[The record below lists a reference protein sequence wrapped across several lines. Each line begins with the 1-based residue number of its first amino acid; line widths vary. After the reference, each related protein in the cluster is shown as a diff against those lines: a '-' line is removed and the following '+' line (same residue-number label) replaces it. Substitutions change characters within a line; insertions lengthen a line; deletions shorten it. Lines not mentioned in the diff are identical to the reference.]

1 MIEFA
6 TFYEP
11 RADLET
17 RAILRR
23 LALDPRM
30 PAIWRQLQR
39 RRRDGGGREY
49 VYQVRR
55 ENIRSYEPAVERERD
70 LALALLFGAAI
81 LSVRCSVVTKA
92 RLEEEV
98 ELYLAMAARL
108 RQDLQL
114 LDELKIAVGE
124 ELSPFNSLIAKCEDR
139 ARRVSNGTAGRFAID
154 RDRGDGKLRAYLTNF
169 VAEMLSLFGTTS
181 RHLLARIAS
190 VALDREVTPAMVRQA
205 HRGLLGRPKGE
216 RLTTNC

>member
-1 MIEFA
+1 MPVHRGEQLLTTADFPPGTPPLVIEFA

-55 ENIRSYEPAVERERD
+55 ENIRSY
-70 LALALLFGAAI
+70 
-81 LSVRCSVVTKA
+81 
-92 RLEEEV
+92 
-98 ELYLAMAARL
+98 
-108 RQDLQL
+108 
-114 LDELKIAVGE
+114 
-124 ELSPFNSLIAKCEDR
+124 
-139 ARRVSNGTAGRFAID
+139 
-154 RDRGDGKLRAYLTNF
+154 
-169 VAEMLSLFGTTS
+169 
-181 RHLLARIAS
+181 
-190 VALDREVTPAMVRQA
+190 
-205 HRGLLGRPKGE
+205 
-216 RLTTNC
+216 